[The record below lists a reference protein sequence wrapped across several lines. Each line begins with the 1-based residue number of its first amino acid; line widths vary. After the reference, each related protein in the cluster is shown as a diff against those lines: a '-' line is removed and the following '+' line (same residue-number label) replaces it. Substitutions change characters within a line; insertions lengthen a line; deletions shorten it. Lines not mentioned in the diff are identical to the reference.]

1 MPIRPSRQTW
11 QKRTERLVMA
21 EDMWR
26 GMLVP
31 LDVPTGDK
39 RRFLAS
45 GVSNRDLPMP
55 LKWQRLDT
63 EGHLDS
69 VIVGSMDEIRIGTVQ
84 QAIDG
89 GWIDVK
95 CIKQGMSFD
104 TMGVWGFGR
113 FFQVDSAI
121 MPRLA
126 EDVAEATLL
135 SQQGVVGP
143 SVDPGSCEYVLAR
156 AGSDQALTDEEL
168 DQIMYEEP
176 DVEVEIELLFT
187 EYEIAAATLVSI
199 PAFAECRPFEVISA
213 DSMALTA
220 AIRSSGWD
228 SMPFAARDLEWDG
241 TQADRNV
248 SSWADLDSDSPDW
261 ERYASAFLYQ
271 DDQANPETKGAY
283 GFQIADLI
291 SDQLTIVPRA
301 VFTVAGVLQGSMG
314 GTNIPQADQD
324 AMKGVVEKLY
334 NRMADE
340 FDDPNI
346 VAPWASETASI
357 SFGEAHVFNA
367 TLFVKPILTKI
378 TPITITD
385 DGHVFGHIATHDV
398 CHVGMR
404 GACTTAPVDDDGY
417 RMFHRYQIPGVE
429 QSVGRITVGH
439 GEHQCS
445 CQQCGGRNDD
455 HACLKLSAGG
465 AIAHHDQLST
475 VAWVCAGEDQELNA
489 IWVSGVINPD
499 AGIDDIRVLTNRK
512 VSGDW
517 RPIGGQ
523 TTLVE
528 VLALSREE
536 PGFPLPRVRLS
547 STGVHALTAAGT
559 VRPVVATEVVDPID
573 YERLATLVAEKINSQ
588 MGTQPDEPEPVSPVA
603 PETAPVD
610 DESIAVAVSEILSTV
625 DGALADSIMFELKGV

>member
-1 MPIRPSRQTW
+1 
-11 QKRTERLVMA
+11 MA

-45 GVSNRDLPMP
+45 GVSNRDLPLP
-55 LKWQRLDT
+55 LKWQRSDA
-63 EGHLDS
+63 EGHEDS
-69 VIVGSMDEIRIGTVQ
+69 VIVGSMDEINVGTVQ
-84 QAIDG
+84 QAIDS
-89 GWIDVK
+89 GWIDAK
-95 CIKQGMSFD
+95 CIKQGMSTD

-113 FFQVDSAI
+113 FFKADPAI
-121 MPRLA
+121 TPRLA
-126 EDVAEATLL
+126 EDIAEATLL
-135 SQQGVVGP
+135 SQQRVIGP
-143 SVDPGSCEYVLAR
+143 SVDTGGCEYVLAK
-156 AGSDQALTDEEL
+156 AGSDQPLTAEEL

-199 PAFAECRPFEVISA
+199 PAFAECRPFEVIGA
-213 DSMALTA
+213 DSMVLTA
-220 AIRSSGWD
+220 AVRSSGWD
-228 SMPFAARDLEWDG
+228 SMPFADRDLEWDG

-248 SSWADLDSDSPDW
+248 SSWADLDSDNPDW

-271 DDQANPETKGAY
+271 DDQADPETKGAY

-291 SDQLTIVPRA
+291 DDMITIVPRA

-324 AMKGVVEKLY
+324 AMKGVVEQLY
-334 NRMADE
+334 SRMADE

-357 SFGEAHVFNA
+357 SFGETHVFNA
-367 TLFVKPILTKI
+367 ALFTKPELTKI
-378 TPITITD
+378 TPITVTE
-385 DGHVFGHIATHDV
+385 DGHVFGHVATHDT

-404 GACTTAPVDDDGY
+404 DVCTTAPTDDDGY

-429 QSVGRITVGH
+429 RPVGRITVGH
-439 GEHQCS
+439 GEHQCE
-445 CQQCGGRNDD
+445 CQQCAGRNDD

-475 VAWVCAGEDQELNA
+475 VAWVCAGEDKDLNA
-489 IWVSGVINPD
+489 IWVSGVISPE
-499 AGIDDIRVLTNRK
+499 ATVDDIGVLTRRK

-517 RPIGGQ
+517 RPVGGQ

-547 STGVHALTAAGT
+547 STGIHALTAAGV
-559 VRPVVATEVVDPID
+559 VRPMVATDSGGGFQLD
-573 YERLATLVAEKINSQ
+573 YERLAILVAEKINV
-588 MGTQPDEPEPVSPVA
+588 GTQPIGDEPEPVSPVVEVVE
-603 PETAPVD
+603 PTNS
-610 DESIAVAVSEILSTV
+610 ESFNATLAEVLSTV
-625 DGALADSIMFELKGV
+625 DSAIAELILSELRGI